1 MLKLCLLILLV
12 FILFPI
18 SKGGFSIS
26 PIEEDVADYRWN
38 LGSWEATHLWG
49 KWIYK
54 VKAALTFDKS
64 NAQSDGFLVPFF
76 DISHKIYKLEKIP
89 EKTRVVQETSS
100 SGSSNT
106 SSTSQIASLHESQSK
121 LKPLVEDYIE
131 GIVSM
136 VLSSYGLE
144 SRLGFLWP
152 PVDVDFSNAP
162 NVLVVS
168 PRDKIERSMTLTLSP
183 RLSPTTIDELERG
196 LMLDHNVSALITG
209 IGGIATYPSIVPPSQ
224 GIRRSLRSLVH
235 EWLHQYWFFHSLGSN
250 YWRDSNMTTLNET
263 AASLAGDEIG
273 DHVFQALGNNEE
285 IMIAK
290 HDSDPTHNNEFDFKY
305 EMRHT
310 RLIVEEMLSDGMVDQ
325 AETYMEDRRL
335 IFENEGFYIRRLN
348 QAYFAF
354 YGSYGDNPASISPIM
369 DEVTR
374 YRQSFSSVGDFIREI
389 RKFST
394 YEEFQQ
400 EAELEH

>member
-1 MLKLCLLILLV
+1 
-12 FILFPI
+12 
-18 SKGGFSIS
+18 
-26 PIEEDVADYRWN
+26 
-38 LGSWEATHLWG
+38 
-49 KWIYK
+49 
-54 VKAALTFDKS
+54 
-64 NAQSDGFLVPFF
+64 
-76 DISHKIYKLEKIP
+76 
-89 EKTRVVQETSS
+89 
-100 SGSSNT
+100 
-106 SSTSQIASLHESQSK
+106 
-121 LKPLVEDYIE
+121 
-131 GIVSM
+131 
-136 VLSSYGLE
+136 
-144 SRLGFLWP
+144 
-152 PVDVDFSNAP
+152 
-162 NVLVVS
+162 
-168 PRDKIERSMTLTLSP
+168 
-183 RLSPTTIDELERG
+183 
-196 LMLDHNVSALITG
+196 
-209 IGGIATYPSIVPPSQ
+209 
-224 GIRRSLRSLVH
+224 
-235 EWLHQYWFFHSLGSN
+235 
-250 YWRDSNMTTLNET
+250 MTTLNET